1 LHRAAPATT
10 RLIAMDTPYLQP
22 ADCIGVNANGP
33 MPLLLVP
40 GFMLDAALWDDL
52 LPLLPATL
60 PVQCAGLEAGATIDA
75 MAQAVLDAAPPS
87 FILLGFSMG
96 GYVARAMVR
105 MAPQRVGALILVA
118 TSARADLP
126 ALVAQRVAAARQAG
140 RTAFHGLSR
149 GAIRMSLH
157 ASRGGDAALVERVRA
172 MGERLGSDVFLRQSA
187 VVRSSDA
194 ATLAQI
200 RCPTLVIGADGDQ
213 LRSLDETRE
222 LAEGIPG
229 ATLAVVEGAGHLLP
243 LEAPGALAQAI
254 RSWLGAQDLRAAG

>member
-1 LHRAAPATT
+1 
-10 RLIAMDTPYLQP
+10 
-22 ADCIGVNANGP
+22 
-33 MPLLLVP
+33 
-40 GFMLDAALWDDL
+40 MLDAALWDDV

-60 PVQCAGLEAGATIDA
+60 PVQYAGLDTGASIDA

-105 MAPQRVGALILVA
+105 MAPQRVAALILVA
-118 TSARADLP
+118 TSARADAP

-157 ASRGGDAALVERVRA
+157 ASRAGDAALIEKVRA
-172 MGERLGSDVFLRQSA
+172 MGERLGSAVLMRQSA
-187 VVRSSDA
+187 VVRSGDTA
-194 ATLAQI
+194 ALAQI
-200 RCPTLVIGADGDQ
+200 RCRTLVVGAGGDQ

-222 LAEGIPG
+222 LAAGIPG
-229 ATLAVVEGAGHLLP
+229 AALAVIAGAGHLLP

-254 RSWLGAQDLRAAG
+254 CAWLGAQDIGAGS